1 MRESLVEC
9 YLHLIWSTWDR
20 QPVLTSDIEVPV
32 YACIRAEC
40 GELKVEVLEIG
51 GTENHVHLLVRIPAT
66 LSIATLAKQVKG
78 ASSHLVTHKYKR
90 PYEFKWQGA
99 YAAYSVSR
107 SMLSSVKAYISNQKV
122 HHATDIDPE
131 F

>member
-20 QPVLTSDIEVPV
+20 QPVLTSDIEAHV
-32 YACIRAEC
+32 YSCIRTEC
-40 GELKVEVLEIG
+40 LELKIEVLEIG
-51 GTENHVHLLVRIPAT
+51 GTQNHVHLLVRVPAT

-107 SMLSSVKAYISNQKV
+107 SMLPRVKAYIANQKV
-122 HHATDIDPE
+122 HHAEKTDPE